1 MILDKL
7 AELQPVEVREA
18 AAAVMPLIP
27 FAYIARQGSGS
38 AFRAAKAKIHSLKQR
53 GHVSNPDGVITVN
66 AALEPAKTQR
76 ASQQAGPKHSR
87 VRQCVDQLNATGK
100 CDMSAIWSSQA
111 TLRTYKSV
119 MRGLG
124 WISPDDKGSV
134 VTFIGDH
141 PATVKEFNDFKYKY
155 RQRK

>member
-7 AELQPVEVREA
+7 AELQPVDVREA

-27 FAYIARQGSGS
+27 FAYIARQGNGS

-53 GHVSNPDGVITVN
+53 GHVSNTNGVITVN
-66 AALEPAKTQR
+66 AVLQPAKTQ
-76 ASQQAGPKHSR
+76 QARPKNSR
-87 VRQCVDQLNATGK
+87 VRQCVEQLNTIGK
-100 CDMSAIWSSQA
+100 CDMSAIWSSQG

-124 WISPDDKGSV
+124 WISSDDRGWV
-134 VTFIGDH
+134 VTFTGKR

-155 RQRK
+155 RQSK

>member
-1 MILDKL
+1 MILDRL
-7 AELQPVEVREA
+7 AKLQPVEVKQA

-27 FAYIARQGSGS
+27 FAYIARQGNGS

-53 GHVSNPDGVITVN
+53 GHVSNTDGIITVN
-66 AALEPAKTQR
+66 LVADPAKTQQ
-76 ASQQAGPKHSR
+76 ASRQARPKKSR

-100 CDMSAIWSSQA
+100 CDMSAIWSSQG

-124 WISPDDKGSV
+124 WISSNERGWV

>member
-27 FAYIARQGSGS
+27 FAYIARQGNGS

-53 GHVSNPDGVITVN
+53 GHVSNTDGIITVN
-66 AALEPAKTQR
+66 TAPQPAKTQQ
-76 ASQQAGPKHSR
+76 ASQQAGSKTSR

-100 CDMSAIWSSQA
+100 CDMSAIWSSQG

-124 WISPDDKGSV
+124 WISPDDKGPV
-134 VTFIGDH
+134 VTFTGNH